1 MERKLNTC
9 PWHPWP
15 GISSVMETRGKLVS
29 IIEMDGWKL
38 GMAWALGK
46 HIASVGQATWSG
58 KLHLRARL
66 DH

>member
-15 GISSVMETRGKLVS
+15 GISSSDGNKRKAGLNYRNGWMEAGY
-29 IIEMDGWKL
+29 G
-38 GMAWALGK
+38 LGK